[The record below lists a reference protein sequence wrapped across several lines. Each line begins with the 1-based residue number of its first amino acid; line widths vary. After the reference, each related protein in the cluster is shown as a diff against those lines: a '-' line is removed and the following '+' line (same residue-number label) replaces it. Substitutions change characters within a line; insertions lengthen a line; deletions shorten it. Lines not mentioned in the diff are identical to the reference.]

1 MRRPPQVTIAAR
13 LFPPEAG
20 AAAFRLG
27 ALAAAL
33 ANDGARVR
41 VVTTVPPPVSRG
53 MDWQREGVSL
63 SRWPV
68 LRDEGGNVRGY
79 VQFASFDGPLFWR
92 LLLARRPDAVVVE
105 PPPTTGVSV
114 RLACA
119 IRRVPYVYYAGDV
132 SSTAAE
138 GIGVSPRVV
147 AVLRRVEA
155 WAMGGAARVLA
166 VSDGVA
172 QEVARL
178 TGTPERVTVVG
189 TGVDTTVFHPPA
201 TVPAQAP
208 SQALSEAAPAAPSPA
223 PSLGSA
229 EDAGPEGA
237 PSSAPTFVYAGTM
250 SELQGA
256 DVFVRAFGSV
266 AGDHP
271 DARLVMYGQGTD
283 VAMLKRLADEGAPG
297 QVEFP
302 GVVSG
307 ERVAAALAR
316 ATAGLASLHPKMGY
330 EFAFPTKMFATT
342 ACGTPVI
349 YAGPGPGQA
358 MVSEHRLGW
367 ACRWDADE
375 VAAAM
380 REALTQP
387 WSPHDRSRLTA
398 WTEEHASQRAV
409 AATASAAV
417 LDVARD

>member
-1 MRRPPQVTIAAR
+1 MRRPPRVTIAAR

-33 ANDGARVR
+33 AQDGAVVR
-41 VVTTVPPPVSRG
+41 VVTTVPPPGSREAR
-53 MDWQREGVSL
+53 WRREGVTL

-92 LLLARRPDAVVVE
+92 LLLAPRPDVVVVE

-114 RLACA
+114 RLACGL
-119 IRRVPYVYYAGDV
+119 RRVPYVYYAGDV

-155 WAMGGAARVLA
+155 WAMGGAASVLA

-178 TGTPERVTVVG
+178 TGAPDRVTVVG
-189 TGVDTTVFHPPA
+189 TGVDTTVFHPP
-201 TVPAQAP
+201 TSGLQG
-208 SQALSEAAPAAPSPA
+208 SE
-223 PSLGSA
+223 
-229 EDAGPEGA
+229 PEGSVPVRA
-237 PSSAPTFVYAGTM
+237 TPGGSRSAPTFVYAGTM
-250 SELQGA
+250 SELHGA
-256 DVFVRAFGSV
+256 EVFVRAFGSV
-266 AGDHP
+266 AAAHP
-271 DARLVMYGQGTD
+271 DARLVMYGQGTE
-283 VAMLKRLADEGAPG
+283 VAALKRLAHELAPG
-297 QVEFP
+297 QVELP

-307 ERVAAALAR
+307 ERVAMELAA

-330 EFAFPTKMFATT
+330 DYAFPTKMFATT

-367 ACRWDADE
+367 ACDWDVAE
-375 VAAAM
+375 VGAAM
-380 REALTQP
+380 RDALTRP
-387 WSPHDRSRLTA
+387 WSSVERARLTA

-409 AATASAAV
+409 AAAASAAV
-417 LDVARD
+417 LEVVQRSYPAASGRRP

>member
-1 MRRPPQVTIAAR
+1 MRRPPRVTIAAR

-27 ALAAAL
+27 ALAAGL
-33 ANDGARVR
+33 AQDGAVVR
-41 VVTTVPPPVSRG
+41 VVTTVPPPGARG
-53 MDWQREGVSL
+53 AQWRGGDHEGVTL

-92 LLLARRPDAVVVE
+92 LLLAPRPDVVVVE

-119 IRRVPYVYYAGDV
+119 LRRVPYVYYAGDV

-178 TGTPERVTVVG
+178 TAAPDRVTVVG
-189 TGVDTTVFHPPA
+189 TGVDTTVFHPPTSGPDVTPTGA
-201 TVPAQAP
+201 TPAG
-208 SQALSEAAPAAPSPA
+208 
-223 PSLGSA
+223 GSR
-229 EDAGPEGA
+229 P
-237 PSSAPTFVYAGTM
+237 APTFVYAGTM
-250 SELQGA
+250 SELHGA
-256 DVFVRAFGSV
+256 EVFVRAFGSV
-266 AGDHP
+266 AAAHP
-271 DARLVMYGQGTD
+271 DARLVMYGQGTE
-283 VAMLKRLADEGAPG
+283 VAALRRLAHELAPG
-297 QVEFP
+297 QVELP

-307 ERVAAALAR
+307 ERVAVELAA

-330 EFAFPTKMFATT
+330 DYAFPTKMFATT
-342 ACGTPVI
+342 ACGAPVI

-367 ACRWDADE
+367 ACDWDVAE
-375 VAAAM
+375 VGAAM
-380 REALTQP
+380 RDALTRP
-387 WSPHDRSRLTA
+387 WSSVERARLTA

-409 AATASAAV
+409 AAAASAAV
-417 LDVARD
+417 LEVVQRSYSAASGRRA